1 MVGDFGGPFEQA
13 KIKGIDLGSPKFM
26 STLIARPSNPFND
39 SQVIMP
45 SFVNDS
51 DHERLRR
58 DSIFNIGRV
67 PTGSSLHS
75 FTGNKPHPEEEE
87 KQPGDLK
94 YLK

>member
-1 MVGDFGGPFEQA
+1 
-13 KIKGIDLGSPKFM
+13 M
-26 STLIARPSNPFND
+26 STMIVRPSNPLND
-39 SQVIMP
+39 SQVMP

-75 FTGNKPHPEEEE
+75 FTGNKMHPDEEE
-87 KQPGDLK
+87 K
-94 YLK
+94 

>member
-1 MVGDFGGPFEQA
+1 
-13 KIKGIDLGSPKFM
+13 M
-26 STLIARPSNPFND
+26 SMIARPSILLNE
-39 SQVIMP
+39 SQVMP

-75 FTGNKPHPEEEE
+75 FTGNKLLPDEEE
-87 KQPGDLK
+87 K
-94 YLK
+94 